1 VRRFLLVVTAIV
13 VFVAVSA
20 LVARAIGAGTTARN
34 EVTDLVKLESRG
46 DARAVVARLAG
57 CADDPA
63 CRDRTTALVR
73 RVRGGGR
80 VRILRLDGV
89 SGFALGDRTETA
101 RVAWKAGTRLPV
113 VQCIRVRRT
122 GDPVSGYRVRLLS
135 VSAPI
140 GRESG
145 C

>member
-1 VRRFLLVVTAIV
+1 VRRLLLVVAAVIA
-13 VFVAVSA
+13 FVAVSA

-34 EVTDLVKLESRG
+34 KVTDLVKLESR
-46 DARAVVARLAG
+46 
-57 CADDPA
+57 
-63 CRDRTTALVR
+63 
-73 RVRGGGR
+73 GR

-89 SGFALGDRTETA
+89 SSFVLGDRTETA

-122 GDPVSGYRVRLLS
+122 GDPVSGYRVRILT

-140 GRESG
+140 YREAG